1 MSTQSSL
8 LPTGFEALAPFV
20 DFWAVDT
27 AAARA
32 HCRDSSGEERRL
44 AFYNA
49 ANDWV
54 PKVLAY
60 LDEKPL
66 GEFDES
72 EQRLMQLALS
82 FAHVSLSVEV
92 LREDESKHA
101 HTRLFMRITRAPAD
115 L

>member
-1 MSTQSSL
+1 MSKQSSL
-8 LPTGFEALAPFV
+8 LPTGFEALVPFV
-20 DFWAVDT
+20 EFWAVDT

-49 ANDWV
+49 ANDLL
-54 PKVLAY
+54 PKALAY

-66 GEFDES
+66 DQLDES
-72 EQRLMQLALS
+72 EKRLMQLALS
-82 FAHVSLSVEV
+82 FAHVSMSVEL
-92 LREDESKHA
+92 LRDEEPKHA
-101 HTRLFMRITRAPAD
+101 KNRPFMRITRAPAD